1 MIAPTYCKHMA
12 RYNRW
17 QNVSI
22 YAAAAKL
29 NDDTRKRNMGAFFK
43 SIHATLNHLLV
54 GDRLW
59 LSRFDGEPSGVT
71 VFNQELYS
79 NFEELTQQRQW
90 TDDRMDR
97 FASGVT
103 AEQIAQ
109 SITFRRL
116 GGNQEQMTM
125 PLELCLMHYFNHGTH
140 HRGQVTTLL
149 MQCGVD
155 PGVTDLPFLPKDF
168 ASPIFGL

>member
-1 MIAPTYCKHMA
+1 MIDSNYCKHFA

-17 QNVSI
+17 QNQSI
-22 YAAAAKL
+22 YAAAEKL
-29 NDDTRKRNMGAFFK
+29 DDATRNRNMGAFFK

-59 LSRFDGEPSGVT
+59 LSRFDGIPSGIT
-71 VFNQELYS
+71 ALDELLYGE
-79 NFEELTQQRQW
+79 FDEMKKQRAF

-97 FASGVT
+97 FVASVT
-103 AEQIAQ
+103 AEQIA
-109 SITFRRL
+109 SSLTFRRL
-116 GGNQEQMTM
+116 SGNQDEVTM
-125 PLELCLMHYFNHGTH
+125 RFEICLMQYFNHGTH

-155 PGVTDLPFLPKDF
+155 PGATDLPWLPTDF
-168 ASPIFGL
+168 ASPIFGM